1 MVGNFFL
8 FLIYPWRRKKEHHYL
23 RYHYHYHYQY
33 QGNMVGK
40 MEMLG
45 VLVGDPCCIWY
56 YVMEND

>member
-1 MVGNFFL
+1 
-8 FLIYPWRRKKEHHYL
+8 L